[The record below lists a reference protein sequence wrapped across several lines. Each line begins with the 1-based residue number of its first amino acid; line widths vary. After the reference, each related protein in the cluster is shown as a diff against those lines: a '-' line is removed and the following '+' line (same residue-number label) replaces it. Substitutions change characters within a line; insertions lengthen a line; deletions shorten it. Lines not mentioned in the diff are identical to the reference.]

1 MRRPGTSS
9 TGPSRWAPR
18 GQGPYRWSALQRG
31 RRRTRFQVDMG
42 VSGTV
47 LMEGSPAAPTDNVP
61 SLPTSGAIVGI
72 HNSPSLTPAGF
83 VHVAFPPLTATGGSQ
98 TNWSGFDALVYLQD
112 RSGGTSSLSGVT
124 VGGIN
129 TGVESLGV
137 NAMFPIMLPAGVT
150 IGLTYLPAPTGII
163 TGAPLAWTWMLQ

>member
-1 MRRPGTSS
+1 
-9 TGPSRWAPR
+9 
-18 GQGPYRWSALQRG
+18 
-31 RRRTRFQVDMG
+31 MG

-47 LMEGSPAAPTDNVP
+47 LMEGSPAAPADNVP
-61 SLPTSGAIVGI
+61 SLPASGAIVGI

-150 IGLTYLPAPTGII
+150 IGLTYLPTPTGVI
-163 TGAPLAWTWMLQ
+163 TGAALAWTWMLQ